1 MNQVA
6 TAPRPQQQQEA
17 PRKSIIATMAAIY
30 DMEPVAFERTVRAQC
45 SPTPKRGEQAQPL
58 TPEQFA
64 AFLLVARK
72 YDLDPI
78 TREIFAYPKRGGG
91 VVPIVSIDGWINLIN
106 SHPACDGFEFE
117 YAYDDTGRLYSC
129 KCIMYRKDR
138 THPTTVTEFLSECW
152 RDTEAWKME
161 HRMLRHKALMQC
173 GRYAFGFA
181 GIWDEEEGQR
191 IVEAEAAQA
200 PRPPRPPRPGDDTPA
215 NDQTRAD
222 GADSGEGTI
231 IECELLPPDGGDG
244 ATTPPAD
251 DGGNGA
257 TTDDDDPEPKYAFFD
272 ELRDRLSEAKDAA
285 QLEEIWTEFDPMA
298 RFEGSP
304 DDQDLCQRIKARLL
318 RQIEKEDAK

>member
-6 TAPRPQQQQEA
+6 TAPRPQKRQQE
-17 PRKSIIATMAAIY
+17 PQRKSIIATMAAIY
-30 DMEPVAFERTVRAQC
+30 DMEPVQFERTVRAQC

-117 YAYDDTGRLYSC
+117 YAYDSDGRLYSC

-138 THPTTVTEFLSECW
+138 AHPTTVTEFLSECW
-152 RDTEAWKME
+152 RDTEPWKME

-200 PRPPRPPRPGDDTPA
+200 PRPPRPGDQTAAERIRPAPLQDANRESPIIDGEIVEAGDDETEIGGV
-215 NDQTRAD
+215 DAD
-222 GADSGEGTI
+222 RHPDS
-231 IECELLPPDGGDG
+231 
-244 ATTPPAD
+244 
-251 DGGNGA
+251 N
-257 TTDDDDPEPKYAFFD
+257 YAFFD
-272 ELRDRLSEAKDAA
+272 QLRERLAEGNDAA
-285 QLEEIWTEFDPMA
+285 TIEEIWAALDPA
-298 RFEGSP
+298 ERFKDSP
-304 DDQDLCQRIKARLL
+304 DDLDLCERIKARRLKQL
-318 RQIEKEDAK
+318 GKED